1 VIIRKTPAELET
13 MARAGHV
20 VAETLDRLEEAAE
33 PGVSLAELDR
43 IAERHITSRGGVPSF
58 KGYRGFPGS
67 ICASPN
73 AMVVHGI
80 PGPYRLEDGDLLSLD
95 VGVTLDGYVAD
106 SANTVVVGSATE
118 QALDLI
124 DACRAGLEAAIEHCR
139 AGNRLS
145 DVSHAVQEVV
155 EERGYGVVRSLVGHG
170 VGREM
175 HEDPQI
181 PNYGPPGRGPK
192 LAPGMVFAIEPMITA
207 GAFEVEGGQDGWA
220 VFTSDGSLAAH
231 CEHTV
236 AVTEN
241 GPRVLTRREA
251 KRAPGDGC

>member
-1 VIIRKTPAELET
+1 MIIRKTPAEVDT
-13 MARAGHV
+13 MARAGEV
-20 VAETLDRLEEAAE
+20 VASTLDLLERSAQ

-43 IAERHITSRGGVPSF
+43 LAEENIRGHGGVPSF

-80 PGPYRLEDGDLLSLD
+80 PGPYQLVDGDVLSVD

-106 SANTVVVGSATE
+106 SAITFVVGNPTPE
-118 QALDLI
+118 ALDLI
-124 DACRAGLEAAIEHCR
+124 DACQQGLEAAIGECH
-139 AGNRLS
+139 AGRRLG

-155 EERGYGVVRSLVGHG
+155 EARGYGVVRSLVGHG
-170 VGREM
+170 VGRAM

-207 GAFEVEGGQDGWA
+207 GGYDVEPGDDGWA
-220 VFTSDGSLAAH
+220 VYTRDGSLAAH

-236 AVTEN
+236 AVTDN
-241 GPRVLTRREA
+241 GPRVLTLRQATSEA
-251 KRAPGDGC
+251 SGR

>member
-1 VIIRKTPAELET
+1 MIIKKTPAEIDK
-13 MARAGHV
+13 MARAGEILV
-20 VAETLDRLEEAAE
+20 RTMDLLAGKVR
-33 PGVSLAELDR
+33 PGVTTMELDQT
-43 IAERHITSRGGVPSF
+43 AERFIRSQGATPAF

-80 PGPYRLEDGDLLSLD
+80 PGPYPLSDGDLLSID

-106 SANTVVVGSATE
+106 SAITVTIGDPTPEA
-118 QALDLI
+118 ADLI
-124 DACRAGLEAAIEHCR
+124 DACNLGLKAAIEQCR
-139 AGNRLS
+139 EGNRLG

-155 EERGYGVVRSLVGHG
+155 EARGFGVVRSLVGHG
-170 VGREM
+170 VGRSM

-192 LAPGMVFAIEPMITA
+192 LAAGMVFAIEPMITA
-207 GAFEVEGGQDGWA
+207 GGYDVEGGPDGWA
-220 VFTSDGSLAAH
+220 VFTRDGSLAAH

-236 AVTEN
+236 AVTASEPRILTHREPK
-241 GPRVLTRREA
+241 GPGEA
-251 KRAPGDGC
+251 R

>member
-1 VIIRKTPAELET
+1 
-13 MARAGHV
+13 MARAGEV
-20 VAETLDRLEEAAE
+20 VASTLDLLERSAK

-43 IAERHITSRGGVPSF
+43 LAEEHIRGHGGVPSF

-80 PGPYRLEDGDLLSLD
+80 PGPYQLEDGDLLSVD

-106 SANTVVVGSATE
+106 SAITFVVGEKSMP

-124 DACRAGLEAAIEHCR
+124 DACQAGLEAAIRECR
-139 AGNRLS
+139 AGRRLG

-155 EERGYGVVRSLVGHG
+155 EARGYGVVRSLVGHG
-170 VGREM
+170 VGRAM

-207 GAFEVEGGQDGWA
+207 GGFDVEPGDDGWA
-220 VFTSDGSLAAH
+220 VYTRDGSLAAH

-236 AVTEN
+236 AVTDN
-241 GPRVLTRREA
+241 GPRVLTRRQAGPEA
-251 KRAPGDGC
+251 GQRC